1 MHHGEG
7 DSTCESPVLSGPV
20 KAVSYNALQMQTGSL
35 SVGYSLLVSS
45 QATFSRGGSG
55 GKMNIYSSCTSPVS
69 PLIAAEG
76 VHVVLSALRLV
87 LVIKQQVSLML
98 VLVVKLAVVFPFI

>member
-1 MHHGEG
+1 
-7 DSTCESPVLSGPV
+7 
-20 KAVSYNALQMQTGSL
+20 
-35 SVGYSLLVSS
+35 
-45 QATFSRGGSG
+45 
-55 GKMNIYSSCTSPVS
+55 MNIYSSSTSPVS

-76 VHVVLSALRLV
+76 VRVVLSALRLV